1 MKILKKIVAG
11 LIFLSFNIN
20 TVFAGV
26 LSGKRIVI
34 DPGHGGSDPGAVSG
48 QVREKDINNSVAR
61 KLADLLKAEGAEVI
75 FTREPEKDIYITLA
89 DRVNISNSINP
100 DLFISIHNNAS
111 ISSAANGVETYYS
124 LVRPNILS
132 SKYAEYAGDRYPVL
146 RESRENNINY
156 VYMLMGDEEIK
167 VEKTKVKIVYK
178 YVEYEGNKYECLRE
192 SRENDIDYVYIL
204 VNGKEVKV
212 EKNKVKIVYSPNPWQ
227 ALESKSI
234 AEIIVNNLASLGFKY
249 RGAKDSNLYVTRN
262 TTSPSVLLELGFI
275 TNPDDRQKLIDPIYQ
290 ESIAQK
296 ILQSLLSYYEVYENN
311 KIKAFGMPE
320 KTDLVL
326 SKDKILLGDSIDF
339 TFKGIEDTL
348 LKKVEIKY
356 LDEVVASSEAQFTF
370 TPNKDGE
377 FEAILYLKSPD
388 SVNEYD
394 EVISKKFN
402 VYKYPTI
409 KNIILSPDN
418 PTSKNNITI
427 SIEKE
432 NGSLVGCDY
441 TFEIYKGERIILSG
455 TSDKNVINFIPNED
469 GEYKVIIK
477 LKDKLSKNEY
487 DDIKEASFIV
497 RPEEAASRGTNTQNQ
512 TTQVI
517 NGMFKIN
524 RVLKRGMIGE
534 DVREL
539 QRALIKLGYL
549 KISTPTITFGPST
562 ETAVKAFQRANR
574 LNADGIVGK
583 TTADIINLNLARL
596 VNNTQVSRGSTNQ
609 NATNN
614 QLLKI
619 TRVLKKGMTGEDVRE
634 LQRALIRLGYL
645 KISTPTT
652 TFGPTTEAA
661 VKAFQRANRL
671 NADGIVGKTTVDKI
685 NSLLKNRF

>member
-75 FTREPEKDIYITLA
+75 FTREPENDIDITLS
-89 DRVNISNSINP
+89 DRVNISNSVNP
-100 DLFISIHNNAS
+100 DLFISIHNNS
-111 ISSAANGVETYYS
+111 STSSAANGVETYYS
-124 LVRPNILS
+124 LVRPNILN
-132 SKYAEYAGDRYPVL
+132 SKYADYGGNKYPVL
-146 RESRENNINY
+146 RESSENNINY
-156 VYMLMGDEEIK
+156 VYILMGDKEVK

-178 YVEYEGNKYECLRE
+178 YLEYEGNKYECLRE
-192 SRENDIDYVYIL
+192 SRENDVDYVYIL
-204 VNGKEVKV
+204 VDGKEVKV

-227 ALESKSI
+227 ALESKRI

-320 KTDLVL
+320 KDLVL
-326 SKDKILLGDSIDF
+326 SRDKILLGDSIDF

-356 LDEVVASSEAQFTF
+356 CDEVVATSESQFMF

-418 PTSKNNITI
+418 PTSKKNISI

-441 TFEIYKGERIILSG
+441 TFEIYKGERLVFAS
-455 TSDKNVINFIPNED
+455 TSDNSLINFVPNED
-469 GEYKVIIK
+469 REYKLIVK

-487 DDIKEASFIV
+487 DDIKEVSFIV

-512 TTQVI
+512 TAQVN
-517 NGMFKIN
+517 NGILKIN
-524 RVLKRGMIGE
+524 RVLKKGMTGE

-574 LNADGIVGK
+574 LNDDGIVGK
-583 TTADIINLNLARL
+583 TTIDRINLSLARL
-596 VNNTQVSRGSTNQ
+596 VNNTQVSRGNTNQ

-614 QLLKI
+614 QLLNI
-619 TRVLKKGMTGEDVRE
+619 TRVLMKGMTGEDVRE

-661 VKAFQRANRL
+661 VKAFQRANKL
-671 NADGIVGKTTVDKI
+671 TDDGIVGKTTVDKI